1 MHQVIKE
8 VKAMLRELIDKLKSK
23 KQQLQKHEASNDVI
37 ETKQIEE
44 EKEIDIKVSKQ
55 GNIYKIEIS
64 DYISIIDFV
73 DKKNS
78 SDEYKVLDLL
88 CNYVLWNGSKQK
100 VNKGTYYVINTS
112 NCLYNILFTDDTID
126 IEERIKIELDEQTQ
140 KENII
145 EERLITFN
153 IDEEKYRYYTA
164 KHEQNRNT
172 YYTKYYDKN
181 RTYSLGALDLSEEE
195 ALSEIKEVFYNLEGI
210 EGINNILD
218 IELLKSYIAD
228 DLRKINPIKIRKK

>member
-1 MHQVIKE
+1 MFIKLFRKSNKKQNDTLIDSNISSNIKE
-8 VKAMLRELIDKLKSK
+8 ENNVNI
-23 KQQLQKHEASNDVI
+23 NI
-37 ETKQIEE
+37 TKEN
-44 EKEIDIKVSKQ
+44 
-55 GNIYKIEIS
+55 NIIKIEIS
-64 DYISIIDFV
+64 DYISMVEFD
-73 DKKNS
+73 DKIKS
-78 SDEYKVLDLL
+78 SDEYSVLDLL
-88 CNYVLWNGSKQK
+88 CLSLSWNTSRQK
-100 VNKGTYYVINTS
+100 VNKGTYYIIITDNRI
-112 NCLYNILFTDDTID
+112 YNILINDGK
-126 IEERIKIELDEQTQ
+126 IKIDERTQIALDEQTQ

>member
-1 MHQVIKE
+1 MFIKLFRKSNKKQNDTLIDSNISSNIKE
-8 VKAMLRELIDKLKSK
+8 ENNVNI
-23 KQQLQKHEASNDVI
+23 NI
-37 ETKQIEE
+37 TKEN
-44 EKEIDIKVSKQ
+44 
-55 GNIYKIEIS
+55 NIIKIEIS
-64 DYISIIDFV
+64 DYISMVEFD
-73 DKKNS
+73 DKIKS
-78 SDEYKVLDLL
+78 SDEYSVLDLL
-88 CNYVLWNGSKQK
+88 CLSLSWNTSRQK
-100 VNKGTYYVINTS
+100 VNKGTYYIIITDNRI
-112 NCLYNILFTDDTID
+112 YNILINDGK
-126 IEERIKIELDEQTQ
+126 IKIDERTQIALDEQTQ

-228 DLRKINPIKIRKK
+228 DLRKNNIPIKIRKK

>member
-1 MHQVIKE
+1 MFIKLFRKSNKKQNDTLIDSNISSNIKE
-8 VKAMLRELIDKLKSK
+8 ENNVNI
-23 KQQLQKHEASNDVI
+23 NI
-37 ETKQIEE
+37 TKEN
-44 EKEIDIKVSKQ
+44 
-55 GNIYKIEIS
+55 NIIKIEIS
-64 DYISIIDFV
+64 DYISMVEFD
-73 DKKNS
+73 DKIKS
-78 SDEYKVLDLL
+78 SDEYSVLDLL
-88 CNYVLWNGSKQK
+88 CLSLSWNTSRQK
-100 VNKGTYYVINTS
+100 VNKGTYYIIITDNRI
-112 NCLYNILFTDDTID
+112 YNILINDGK
-126 IEERIKIELDEQTQ
+126 IKIDERTQIALDEQTQ

-218 IELLKSYIAD
+218 IELLKSYKAN

>member
-1 MHQVIKE
+1 MFGKLFRKSIKKQNNTLTDSNISSNIKE
-8 VKAMLRELIDKLKSK
+8 ENNVNI
-23 KQQLQKHEASNDVI
+23 NI
-37 ETKQIEE
+37 TK
-44 EKEIDIKVSKQ
+44 VN
-55 GNIYKIEIS
+55 NIIKIEIS
-64 DYISIIDFV
+64 NYISTIEFD
-73 DKKNS
+73 DKIKS
-78 SDEYKVLDLL
+78 SDECSVLDLL
-88 CNYVLWNGSKQK
+88 CTSISWNTSRQK
-100 VNKGTYYVINTS
+100 VNKGTYYIIIIDNRI
-112 NCLYNILFTDDTID
+112 YNILINDGK
-126 IEERIKIELDEQTQ
+126 IKIDERTQIALDEQTQ

-228 DLRKINPIKIRKK
+228 YLRKINPIKIRKK